1 MTKISALT
9 LSGGKLSKFGGQSA
23 VKEYRVW
30 VHPKGGGDDYYF
42 VAKSLDEISRKGQS
56 LVNKG
61 DYVEKP
67 LAVVWDAKYKKYREV
82 VIDKKSILKSQ
93 IKSGT
98 GLNIAKE
105 TAMWS

>member
-1 MTKISALT
+1 MGKISALT
-9 LSGGKLSKFGGQSA
+9 MSGGALSKFGGQSA

-42 VAKSLDEISRKGQS
+42 VAKTLDEINRKKAS
-56 LVNKG
+56 LENSG
-61 DYVEKP
+61 NYVEEP
-67 LAVVWDAKYKKYREV
+67 LAVVWDEKYKKYREV
-82 VIDKKSILKSQ
+82 VIDKKSLK
-93 IKSGT
+93 KSDS